1 MTPVTNRADI
11 PLIPTP
17 RLLRADGSIAVLAA
31 IGCIGEGA
39 AAAACDASGRLL
51 RLIRRDLETCAG
63 LRWRAGRGDVGECAI
78 RLDVDAAMAAQS
90 YRLDVGRRADGSAS
104 VAIVGGDAEGL
115 RYGVQTFRQLV
126 RHSGP
131 AVPVV
136 HIEDAPVL
144 PVRGY
149 YLDVTRGRMPTLAS
163 LKALVD
169 TLELHKY
176 NQLQLYVEHTFRFDG
191 LGQAWRGTGAL
202 GADDILE
209 LDEYCAKAGI
219 ELVPSV
225 STFGHQ
231 YMALR
236 TDRYAGLGE
245 FPEQA
250 GRPFSLIERMEHHTL
265 NPLMG
270 ESLAL
275 AKRLIDQYAPL
286 FRSRRFNICADE
298 TFDLGKGR
306 SAAQAGAVGVGTLYA
321 GYLTELCSYLEE
333 RGLQPM
339 MWADIAVGHPQAL
352 ERLRDKAILLNWQ
365 YEPDLDESRTALV
378 ASTGAVQ
385 YVCPAVHCWNA
396 LLPRID
402 TAWNNIS
409 RMAAYG
415 AAHRAEGILVT
426 DWGDYGHV
434 NDPVMSLPGLC
445 YGAQCG
451 WNGGGDCGQAAVD
464 RAIDRLEYG
473 VEGGF
478 VDALR
483 RASACTTF
491 GWDDAVRYLEL
502 DMHAYDHADHRP
514 VLNGDV
520 AAFCDVCVG
529 PGAAERVAGAA
540 DVRQARGRLL
550 KAFAAR
556 VGDAGVRDAELMSVR
571 ERLGRLLGGMRGDRV
586 RFGGSAMLAIE
597 GVAAMNWAGWH
608 LLRMHGIG
616 CTEVRGVRVP
626 SAEETACRLEEWAEA
641 MADAW
646 RESSRE
652 SELRRVTD
660 VAWALADEVRRATK
674 AI

>member
-1 MTPVTNRADI
+1 HR
-11 PLIPTP
+11 
-17 RLLRADGSIAVLAA
+17 G
-31 IGCIGEGA
+31 GA

-63 LRWRAGRGDVGECAI
+63 LRWRAGRGDVGQCAI

-104 VAIVGGDAEGL
+104 VVIVGGGADGL

-265 NPLMG
+265 NLLMG

-365 YEPDLDESRTALV
+365 YEPDVDESRTALV

>member
-1 MTPVTNRADI
+1 MHR
-11 PLIPTP
+11 
-17 RLLRADGSIAVLAA
+17 G
-31 IGCIGEGA
+31 GA

-104 VAIVGGDAEGL
+104 VVIVGGGADGL

-265 NPLMG
+265 NLLMG

-275 AKRLIDQYAPL
+275 VKRLIDQYAPL
-286 FRSRRFNICADE
+286 LRSRRFNICADE

-365 YEPDLDESRTALV
+365 YEPDVDESRTALV

-434 NDPVMSLPGLC
+434 NDTVMSLPGLC

>member
-17 RLLRADGSIAVLAA
+17 RLVRADGSAAVLVA

-39 AAAACDASGRLL
+39 AAAACDASGRLM
-51 RLIRRDLETCAG
+51 RLIRRDLEACAG
-63 LRWRAGRGDVGECAI
+63 LRWRADRGDVGQCAI

-265 NPLMG
+265 NLLMG

-365 YEPDLDESRTALV
+365 YEPDVDESRTALV

>member
-1 MTPVTNRADI
+1 MHR
-11 PLIPTP
+11 
-17 RLLRADGSIAVLAA
+17 G
-31 IGCIGEGA
+31 GA

-104 VAIVGGDAEGL
+104 VVIVGGGADGL

-265 NPLMG
+265 NLLMG

-306 SAAQAGAVGVGTLYA
+306 SAAQAGAVGVGMLYA

-365 YEPDLDESRTALV
+365 YEPDVDESRTALV

>member
-1 MTPVTNRADI
+1 MTSVTNRADI

-39 AAAACDASGRLL
+39 AAAACDASGRLM
-51 RLIRRDLETCAG
+51 RLIRRDLEARAG

-90 YRLDVGRRADGSAS
+90 YRLDVGRRIDGSAS
-104 VAIVGGDAEGL
+104 VVIVGGDADGL

-126 RHSGP
+126 RYAGP

-149 YLDVTRGRMPTLAS
+149 YLDVTRGRVPTPAS

-169 TLELHKY
+169 VLELHKY

-191 LGQAWRGTGAL
+191 LSQAWRGTGAL
-202 GADDILE
+202 DSDDILE

-219 ELVPSV
+219 ELVPSI

-265 NPLMG
+265 NPLMD

-352 ERLRDKAILLNWQ
+352 ERLRDKAVLLNWQ
-365 YEPDLDESRTALV
+365 YEPDVDESRTSLV
-378 ASTGAVQ
+378 ASTGAAQ

-402 TAWNNIS
+402 TAWDNIS

-451 WNGGGDCGQAAVD
+451 WNGGGGCGQTAVD

-478 VDALR
+478 VDMLR
-483 RASACTTF
+483 QASACVTF

-502 DMHAYDHADHRP
+502 DMHVYDHADHRP

-529 PGAAERVAGAA
+529 SGPAGRVADAA

-550 KAFAAR
+550 SAFAAR
-556 VGDAGVRDAELMSVR
+556 IGDASARDAELMSVR
-571 ERLGRLLGGMRGDRV
+571 ERLGRLLGGMRGDRM

-597 GVAAMNWAGWH
+597 GVSAMNWAGWH

-616 CTEVRGVRVP
+616 CAGDGEVRVP
-626 SAEETACRLEEWAEA
+626 SAEETACRLEEWGEA

-646 RESSRE
+646 RGSSRE
-652 SELRRVTD
+652 SELRRVAD
-660 VAWALADEVRRATK
+660 VVWSLADEVRRVESAR
-674 AI
+674 

>member
-1 MTPVTNRADI
+1 MHR
-11 PLIPTP
+11 
-17 RLLRADGSIAVLAA
+17 G
-31 IGCIGEGA
+31 GA

-104 VAIVGGDAEGL
+104 VVIVGGGADGL

-250 GRPFSLIERMEHHTL
+250 GRPFSLIERMDHHTL
-265 NPLMG
+265 NLLMG

-365 YEPDLDESRTALV
+365 YEPDVDESRTALV

>member
-1 MTPVTNRADI
+1 
-11 PLIPTP
+11 
-17 RLLRADGSIAVLAA
+17 
-31 IGCIGEGA
+31 
-39 AAAACDASGRLL
+39 
-51 RLIRRDLETCAG
+51 
-63 LRWRAGRGDVGECAI
+63 
-78 RLDVDAAMAAQS
+78 
-90 YRLDVGRRADGSAS
+90 
-104 VAIVGGDAEGL
+104 
-115 RYGVQTFRQLV
+115 
-126 RHSGP
+126 
-131 AVPVV
+131 
-136 HIEDAPVL
+136 
-144 PVRGY
+144 
-149 YLDVTRGRMPTLAS
+149 
-163 LKALVD
+163 
-169 TLELHKY
+169 
-176 NQLQLYVEHTFRFDG
+176 
-191 LGQAWRGTGAL
+191 
-202 GADDILE
+202 
-209 LDEYCAKAGI
+209 
-219 ELVPSV
+219 
-225 STFGHQ
+225 
-231 YMALR
+231 MALR

-265 NPLMG
+265 NPLMD

-306 SAAQAGAVGVGTLYA
+306 SAAQARAVGVGTLYA

-339 MWADIAVGHPQAL
+339 MWADIAVGHPEAL
-352 ERLRDKAILLNWQ
+352 ERLRDKAVLLNWQ
-365 YEPDLDESRTALV
+365 YEPDVDESRTALV
-378 ASTGAVQ
+378 ASTGAAQ

-402 TAWNNIS
+402 TAWANIS

-464 RAIDRLEYG
+464 CAIDRLEYG

-478 VDALR
+478 VEALR
-483 RASACTTF
+483 QASACTTF

-502 DMHAYDHADHRP
+502 DMHVYDHADHRP

-520 AAFCDVCVG
+520 AAFCDACVG
-529 PGAAERVAGAA
+529 SGPAERVADAA
-540 DVRQARGRLL
+540 DVRQERGRLL

-660 VAWALADEVRRATK
+660 VAWALADEVRRVESAR
-674 AI
+674 

>member
-1 MTPVTNRADI
+1 M
-11 PLIPTP
+11 
-17 RLLRADGSIAVLAA
+17 
-31 IGCIGEGA
+31 
-39 AAAACDASGRLL
+39 
-51 RLIRRDLETCAG
+51 
-63 LRWRAGRGDVGECAI
+63 
-78 RLDVDAAMAAQS
+78 
-90 YRLDVGRRADGSAS
+90 
-104 VAIVGGDAEGL
+104 
-115 RYGVQTFRQLV
+115 
-126 RHSGP
+126 
-131 AVPVV
+131 
-136 HIEDAPVL
+136 
-144 PVRGY
+144 
-149 YLDVTRGRMPTLAS
+149 
-163 LKALVD
+163 
-169 TLELHKY
+169 
-176 NQLQLYVEHTFRFDG
+176 
-191 LGQAWRGTGAL
+191 
-202 GADDILE
+202 
-209 LDEYCAKAGI
+209 
-219 ELVPSV
+219 
-225 STFGHQ
+225 
-231 YMALR
+231 
-236 TDRYAGLGE
+236 
-245 FPEQA
+245 
-250 GRPFSLIERMEHHTL
+250 
-265 NPLMG
+265 
-270 ESLAL
+270 
-275 AKRLIDQYAPL
+275 
-286 FRSRRFNICADE
+286 
-298 TFDLGKGR
+298 
-306 SAAQAGAVGVGTLYA
+306 GVGTLYA

-365 YEPDLDESRTALV
+365 YEPDVDESRTALV

-529 PGAAERVAGAA
+529 PGAAERVVGAA

>member
-1 MTPVTNRADI
+1 MHR
-11 PLIPTP
+11 
-17 RLLRADGSIAVLAA
+17 G
-31 IGCIGEGA
+31 GA

-104 VAIVGGDAEGL
+104 VVIVGGGADGL

-265 NPLMG
+265 NLLMG

-365 YEPDLDESRTALV
+365 YEPDVDESRTALV

-491 GWDDAVRYLEL
+491 GWDDVFLF
-502 DMHAYDHADHRP
+502 
-514 VLNGDV
+514 N
-520 AAFCDVCVG
+520 C
-529 PGAAERVAGAA
+529 
-540 DVRQARGRLL
+540 
-550 KAFAAR
+550 
-556 VGDAGVRDAELMSVR
+556 
-571 ERLGRLLGGMRGDRV
+571 
-586 RFGGSAMLAIE
+586 
-597 GVAAMNWAGWH
+597 
-608 LLRMHGIG
+608 LLRF
-616 CTEVRGVRVP
+616 
-626 SAEETACRLEEWAEA
+626 
-641 MADAW
+641 
-646 RESSRE
+646 
-652 SELRRVTD
+652 
-660 VAWALADEVRRATK
+660 
-674 AI
+674 

>member
-11 PLIPTP
+11 PLIPMP
-17 RLLRADGSIAVLAA
+17 RLLHADGSIAVLAA

-39 AAAACDASGRLL
+39 AAAVCDASGRLM
-51 RLIRRDLETCAG
+51 RLIRRDLEACAG
-63 LRWRAGRGDVGECAI
+63 LRWRAGRCDVGQCAI

-149 YLDVTRGRMPTLAS
+149 YLDVTRGRVPTLAS

-169 TLELHKY
+169 VLELHKY

-191 LGQAWRGTGAL
+191 LSQAWRGTGAL

-219 ELVPSV
+219 ELVPSI

-245 FPEQA
+245 FPEQV

-265 NPLMG
+265 NPLMD

-339 MWADIAVGHPQAL
+339 MWADIAVGHPEAL
-352 ERLRDKAILLNWQ
+352 ERLRDKAVLLNWQ
-365 YEPDLDESRTALV
+365 YEPDVDESRTALV
-378 ASTGAVQ
+378 ASTGAAQ
-385 YVCPAVHCWNA
+385 YACPAVHCWNA

-402 TAWNNIS
+402 AAWANIS

-473 VEGGF
+473 VEDGF

-483 RASACTTF
+483 QASACTTF

-529 PGAAERVAGAA
+529 SGPAERVADAA

-550 KAFAAR
+550 AAFAAR
-556 VGDAGVRDAELMSVR
+556 IGDASARDAELMSVR

-586 RFGGSAMLAIE
+586 RFGGAAMLAIE

-616 CTEVRGVRVP
+616 CAEVRGVRVP
-626 SAEETACRLEEWAEA
+626 SAEEAACRLEEWAEA

-652 SELRRVTD
+652 SELRRVAD
-660 VAWALADEVRRATK
+660 VAWALADEVRRVESAR
-674 AI
+674 

>member
-104 VAIVGGDAEGL
+104 VVIVGGGADGL

-265 NPLMG
+265 NLLMG

-660 VAWALADEVRRATK
+660 VTWALADEVRRATK

>member
-17 RLLRADGSIAVLAA
+17 RLLRADGSAAVLAA
-31 IGCIGEGA
+31 IGRIGEGA
-39 AAAACDASGRLL
+39 AAAACDASGRLM
-51 RLIRRDLETCAG
+51 RLVRKDLEACAG

-104 VAIVGGDAEGL
+104 VVIVGGDADGL

-236 TDRYAGLGE
+236 TDRYSGLGE

-265 NPLMG
+265 NPLMD

-339 MWADIAVGHPQAL
+339 MWADIAVGHPEAL
-352 ERLRDKAILLNWQ
+352 ERLRDKAVLLNWQ
-365 YEPDLDESRTALV
+365 YEPDVDESRTALV
-378 ASTGAVQ
+378 ASTGAAQ

-402 TAWNNIS
+402 TAWANIS

-434 NDPVMSLPGLC
+434 NDLVMSLPGLC

-451 WNGGGDCGQAAVD
+451 WNGGGDYGQAAVD

-478 VDALR
+478 VEALR
-483 RASACTTF
+483 QASACTTF

-502 DMHAYDHADHRP
+502 DMHVYDHADHRP

-520 AAFCDVCVG
+520 AAFCDACVGFRPGGARCRCGGRTSGARAVVEGVRGARRRCRGARRGADVG
-529 PGAAERVAGAA
+529 PGAAGPSAGRDEGRPCAVRRFCDAGHRGRCRHELGRLASAAHAWHRRHRGPWGPGAFGGGDRLPSGGVGGGDGGRVAGVQPR
-540 DVRQARGRLL
+540 VRT
-550 KAFAAR
+550 AAR
-556 VGDAGVRDAELMSVR
+556 DRCGVGVGRRGAAGY
-571 ERLGRLLGGMRGDRV
+571 
-586 RFGGSAMLAIE
+586 
-597 GVAAMNWAGWH
+597 
-608 LLRMHGIG
+608 
-616 CTEVRGVRVP
+616 
-626 SAEETACRLEEWAEA
+626 
-641 MADAW
+641 
-646 RESSRE
+646 
-652 SELRRVTD
+652 
-660 VAWALADEVRRATK
+660 
-674 AI
+674 

>member
-90 YRLDVGRRADGSAS
+90 YRLDVGRRADSSAS
-104 VAIVGGDAEGL
+104 VVIVGGDADGL

-149 YLDVTRGRMPTLAS
+149 YLDVTRGRVPTLAS

-169 TLELHKY
+169 VLELHKY

-191 LGQAWRGTGAL
+191 LSQAWRGTGAL

-219 ELVPSV
+219 ELVPSI

-236 TDRYAGLGE
+236 ADRYAGLGE

-306 SAAQAGAVGVGTLYA
+306 SAAQAGAVGVGTLSA
-321 GYLTELCSYLEE
+321 GYLTGGGSYREE

-365 YEPDLDESRTALV
+365 YEPDVDESRTALV

>member
-1 MTPVTNRADI
+1 MHR
-11 PLIPTP
+11 
-17 RLLRADGSIAVLAA
+17 G
-31 IGCIGEGA
+31 GA

-104 VAIVGGDAEGL
+104 VVIVGGGADGL

-306 SAAQAGAVGVGTLYA
+306 SAAQAGAVGVGMLYA

-365 YEPDLDESRTALV
+365 YEPDVDESRTALV

>member
-104 VAIVGGDAEGL
+104 VVIVGGDADGL

>member
-1 MTPVTNRADI
+1 MTSVTNRADI

-39 AAAACDASGRLL
+39 AAAACDASGRLM
-51 RLIRRDLETCAG
+51 RLIRRDLEACAG
-63 LRWRAGRGDVGECAI
+63 LRWRADRGDVGECAI

-104 VAIVGGDAEGL
+104 VVIVGGDADGL

-202 GADDILE
+202 DADDILE

-265 NPLMG
+265 NPLMD

-352 ERLRDKAILLNWQ
+352 ERLRDKAVLLNWQ
-365 YEPDLDESRTALV
+365 YEPDVDESRTALV
-378 ASTGAVQ
+378 ASTGAAQ

-402 TAWNNIS
+402 TAWDNIS

-478 VDALR
+478 VDMLR
-483 RASACTTF
+483 QASACVTF

-529 PGAAERVAGAA
+529 SGPAERVADAA
-540 DVRQARGRLL
+540 DVCQARRRLL
-550 KAFAAR
+550 AAFAAR
-556 VGDAGVRDAELMSVR
+556 IGDAGACDAELMSVR
-571 ERLGRLLGGMRGDRV
+571 GRLGRLLGGMRGDRV

-616 CTEVRGVRVP
+616 CAEVRGVRVP
-626 SAEETACRLEEWAEA
+626 SAEEAACRLEEWAEA

-652 SELRRVTD
+652 SELRRVAD
-660 VAWALADEVRRATK
+660 VAWALADEVRRSQVPA
-674 AI
+674 

>member
-1 MTPVTNRADI
+1 MDYHSLTKD
-11 PLIPTP
+11 
-17 RLLRADGSIAVLAA
+17 
-31 IGCIGEGA
+31 
-39 AAAACDASGRLL
+39 
-51 RLIRRDLETCAG
+51 
-63 LRWRAGRGDVGECAI
+63 
-78 RLDVDAAMAAQS
+78 M
-90 YRLDVGRRADGSAS
+90 
-104 VAIVGGDAEGL
+104 
-115 RYGVQTFRQLV
+115 QTFRQLV

-149 YLDVTRGRMPTLAS
+149 YLDVTRGRVPTPAS

-169 TLELHKY
+169 VLELHKY

-191 LGQAWRGTGAL
+191 LSQAWRGTGAL

-219 ELVPSV
+219 ELVPSI

-265 NPLMG
+265 NPLMD

-306 SAAQAGAVGVGTLYA
+306 SAAQARAVGVGTLYA

-352 ERLRDKAILLNWQ
+352 ERLRDKAVLLNWQ
-365 YEPDLDESRTALV
+365 YEPDVDESRTALV
-378 ASTGAVQ
+378 ASTGAAQ

-402 TAWNNIS
+402 TAWANIS

-464 RAIDRLEYG
+464 CAIDRLEYG

-478 VDALR
+478 VDMLR
-483 RASACTTF
+483 QASACVTF

-529 PGAAERVAGAA
+529 SGPAGRVADAA

-550 KAFAAR
+550 AAFAAR

-660 VAWALADEVRRATK
+660 VAWALADEVRRSQVPA
-674 AI
+674 

>member
-1 MTPVTNRADI
+1 MTRVTNRADI

-17 RLLRADGSIAVLAA
+17 RLVRADGSAAVLVA

-104 VAIVGGDAEGL
+104 VVIVGGGADGL

-250 GRPFSLIERMEHHTL
+250 GRPFSLIERMEYHTL
-265 NPLMG
+265 NLLMG

-365 YEPDLDESRTALV
+365 YEPDVDESRTALV

>member
-104 VAIVGGDAEGL
+104 VVIVGGDADGL

-365 YEPDLDESRTALV
+365 YEPDVDESRTALV

>member
-1 MTPVTNRADI
+1 MHR
-11 PLIPTP
+11 
-17 RLLRADGSIAVLAA
+17 G
-31 IGCIGEGA
+31 GA

-104 VAIVGGDAEGL
+104 VVIVGGGADGL

-265 NPLMG
+265 NLLMG

-365 YEPDLDESRTALV
+365 YEPDVDESRTALV

-483 RASACTTF
+483 RASACTNF

>member
-17 RLLRADGSIAVLAA
+17 RLVRADGSAAVLVA

-39 AAAACDASGRLL
+39 AAAACDASGRLM

-104 VAIVGGDAEGL
+104 VVIVGGDADGL

-219 ELVPSV
+219 ELVPSI

-365 YEPDLDESRTALV
+365 YEPDVDESRTALV

>member
-1 MTPVTNRADI
+1 MTSVTNRADI

-39 AAAACDASGRLL
+39 AAAACDASGRLM
-51 RLIRRDLETCAG
+51 RLIRRDLEACAG

-90 YRLDVGRRADGSAS
+90 YRLDVGRRIDGSAS
-104 VAIVGGDAEGL
+104 VVIVGGDADGL

-126 RHSGP
+126 RYAGP

-149 YLDVTRGRMPTLAS
+149 YLDVTRGRVPTPAS

-169 TLELHKY
+169 VLELHKY

-191 LGQAWRGTGAL
+191 LSQAWRGTGAL

-219 ELVPSV
+219 ELVPSI

-265 NPLMG
+265 NPLMD

-306 SAAQAGAVGVGTLYA
+306 SAAQARAVGVGTLYA

-365 YEPDLDESRTALV
+365 YEPDVDESRTALV
-378 ASTGAVQ
+378 ASTGAAQ

-402 TAWNNIS
+402 TAWNNIF

-451 WNGGGDCGQAAVD
+451 WNGGGDCGQTAVD

-478 VDALR
+478 VDMLR
-483 RASACTTF
+483 QASACVTF

-529 PGAAERVAGAA
+529 PGAAERVADAA

-660 VAWALADEVRRATK
+660 VAWALADEVRRAAK

>member
-265 NPLMG
+265 NLLMG

-365 YEPDLDESRTALV
+365 YEPDVDESRTALV

>member
-63 LRWRAGRGDVGECAI
+63 LRWRAGRGDVGERAI

-104 VAIVGGDAEGL
+104 VVIVGGDADGL

-236 TDRYAGLGE
+236 TDCYAGLGE

-365 YEPDLDESRTALV
+365 YEPDVDESRTALV

>member
-17 RLLRADGSIAVLAA
+17 RLLRADGSAAVLAA
-31 IGCIGEGA
+31 IGRIGEGA
-39 AAAACDASGRLL
+39 AAAACDASGRLM
-51 RLIRRDLETCAG
+51 RLIRRDLEACAG
-63 LRWRAGRGDVGECAI
+63 LRWRAGRGDVGQCAI

-149 YLDVTRGRMPTLAS
+149 YLDVTRGRVPTLAS

-169 TLELHKY
+169 VLELHKY

-209 LDEYCAKAGI
+209 LDECCAKAGI
-219 ELVPSV
+219 ELVPSI

-265 NPLMG
+265 NPLMD

-306 SAAQAGAVGVGTLYA
+306 SADRAQAVGVGTLYA

-365 YEPDLDESRTALV
+365 YEPDVDESRRPGGLDRCR
-378 ASTGAVQ
+378 AVR
-385 YVCPAVHCWNA
+385 VSRGA
-396 LLPRID
+396 LLER
-402 TAWNNIS
+402 
-409 RMAAYG
+409 AA
-415 AAHRAEGILVT
+415 AAHR
-426 DWGDYGHV
+426 H
-434 NDPVMSLPGLC
+434 
-445 YGAQCG
+445 
-451 WNGGGDCGQAAVD
+451 
-464 RAIDRLEYG
+464 G
-473 VEGGF
+473 VEQHLPHGRVWCG
-478 VDALR
+478 APR
-483 RASACTTF
+483 R
-491 GWDDAVRYLEL
+491 R
-502 DMHAYDHADHRP
+502 HP
-514 VLNGDV
+514 
-520 AAFCDVCVG
+520 
-529 PGAAERVAGAA
+529 
-540 DVRQARGRLL
+540 
-550 KAFAAR
+550 
-556 VGDAGVRDAELMSVR
+556 RD
-571 ERLGRLLGGMRGDRV
+571 RLGRLRACQRPGDESAGPVLWGAVRLERGRGLWPGGRRPRDRSAGVWRGGRI
-586 RFGGSAMLAIE
+586 RGR
-597 GVAAMNWAGWH
+597 VAAGLGVH
-608 LLRMHGIG
+608 DLRLG
-616 CTEVRGVRVP
+616 
-626 SAEETACRLEEWAEA
+626 
-641 MADAW
+641 
-646 RESSRE
+646 
-652 SELRRVTD
+652 
-660 VAWALADEVRRATK
+660 
-674 AI
+674 

>member
-104 VAIVGGDAEGL
+104 VVIVGGDADGL

-169 TLELHKY
+169 VLELHKY

-191 LGQAWRGTGAL
+191 LSQAWRGTGAL

-219 ELVPSV
+219 ELVPSI

-265 NPLMG
+265 NPLMD

-306 SAAQAGAVGVGTLYA
+306 SADRAQAVGVGTLYA

-365 YEPDLDESRTALV
+365 YEPDVDESRTALV

-426 DWGDYGHV
+426 DWGDCGHV

>member
-11 PLIPTP
+11 PLIPMP
-17 RLLRADGSIAVLAA
+17 RLLHADGSIAVLAA

-39 AAAACDASGRLL
+39 AAAVCDASGRLM
-51 RLIRRDLETCAG
+51 RLIRRDLEACAG
-63 LRWRAGRGDVGECAI
+63 LRWRAGRGDVGQCAI

-115 RYGVQTFRQLV
+115 RCGVQTFRQLV

-149 YLDVTRGRMPTLAS
+149 YLDVTRGRVPTLAS

-169 TLELHKY
+169 VLELHKY

-191 LGQAWRGTGAL
+191 LSQAWRGTGAL
-202 GADDILE
+202 DADDILE

-219 ELVPSV
+219 ELVPSI

-265 NPLMG
+265 NPLMD

-339 MWADIAVGHPQAL
+339 MWADIAVGHPEAL
-352 ERLRDKAILLNWQ
+352 ERLRDKAVLLNWQ
-365 YEPDLDESRTALV
+365 YEPDVDESRTALV
-378 ASTGAVQ
+378 ASTGAAQ

-402 TAWNNIS
+402 TAWANIS

-451 WNGGGDCGQAAVD
+451 WNG
-464 RAIDRLEYG
+464 
-473 VEGGF
+473 EG
-478 VDALR
+478 
-483 RASACTTF
+483 T
-491 GWDDAVRYLEL
+491 
-502 DMHAYDHADHRP
+502 
-514 VLNGDV
+514 
-520 AAFCDVCVG
+520 
-529 PGAAERVAGAA
+529 
-540 DVRQARGRLL
+540 
-550 KAFAAR
+550 AAR
-556 VGDAGVRDAELMSVR
+556 RPSIARSTGWNTAWRADSWKRC
-571 ERLGRLLGGMRGDRV
+571 GRPRHAR
-586 RFGGSAMLAIE
+586 
-597 GVAAMNWAGWH
+597 
-608 LLRMHGIG
+608 
-616 CTEVRGVRVP
+616 P
-626 SAEETACRLEEWAEA
+626 SAGTMPCGTWNWICTCMTMPTIGRC
-641 MADAW
+641 
-646 RESSRE
+646 
-652 SELRRVTD
+652 
-660 VAWALADEVRRATK
+660 
-674 AI
+674 

>member
-1 MTPVTNRADI
+1 
-11 PLIPTP
+11 
-17 RLLRADGSIAVLAA
+17 
-31 IGCIGEGA
+31 
-39 AAAACDASGRLL
+39 
-51 RLIRRDLETCAG
+51 
-63 LRWRAGRGDVGECAI
+63 
-78 RLDVDAAMAAQS
+78 MAAQS

-104 VAIVGGDAEGL
+104 VVIVGGDADGL

-236 TDRYAGLGE
+236 TDRYSGLGE

-265 NPLMG
+265 NPLMD

-339 MWADIAVGHPQAL
+339 MWADIAVGHPEAL
-352 ERLRDKAILLNWQ
+352 ERLRDKAVLLNWQ
-365 YEPDLDESRTALV
+365 YEPDVDESRTALV
-378 ASTGAVQ
+378 ASTGAAQ

-402 TAWNNIS
+402 TAWANIS

-434 NDPVMSLPGLC
+434 NDLVMSLPGLC

-451 WNGGGDCGQAAVD
+451 WNGGGDYGQAAVD

-478 VDALR
+478 VEALR
-483 RASACTTF
+483 QASACTTF

-502 DMHAYDHADHRP
+502 DMHVYDHADHRP

-520 AAFCDVCVG
+520 AAFCDACVG
-529 PGAAERVAGAA
+529 SGPAERVADAA
-540 DVRQARGRLL
+540 DVRQERGRLL

-616 CTEVRGVRVP
+616 GTEVRGVRVP

>member
-1 MTPVTNRADI
+1 MTLATNHTDI

-17 RLLRADGSIAVLAA
+17 RLMRADGSTAVLAA
-31 IGCIGEGA
+31 VGCIGEGPS
-39 AAAACDASGRLL
+39 AAACDASGHLM
-51 RLIRRDLETCAG
+51 RLIRRDLETYAG
-63 LRWRAGRGDVGECAI
+63 LRWRSGRGGVGRCDI
-78 RLDVDAAMAAQS
+78 RLDIDDAMADRS
-90 YRLDVGRRADGSAS
+90 YRLDVARHADGSAL
-104 VAIVGGDAEGL
+104 VRIAGGDVDGL

-131 AVPVV
+131 AIPVV
-136 HIEDAPVL
+136 RIEDAPVL

-149 YLDVTRGRMPTLAS
+149 YLDVTRGRVPTLAS

-169 TLELHKY
+169 VLELHKY
-176 NQLQLYVEHTFRFDG
+176 NQLQLYVEHAFRFDG
-191 LGQAWRGTGAL
+191 LSQAWRGTGAL
-202 GADDILE
+202 EADDILE

-219 ELVPSV
+219 ELVPSI

-265 NPLMG
+265 NPLMD

-306 SAAQAGAVGVGTLYA
+306 SAEQAQTVGVGTLYA

-339 MWADIAVGHPQAL
+339 MWADIAVGHPDAL
-352 ERLRDKAILLNWQ
+352 ERLWDKAILLNWQ
-365 YEPDLDESRTALV
+365 YEPDVDESRTALV

-402 TAWNNIS
+402 TAWENIS

-434 NDPVMSLPGLC
+434 NDPAMSLPGLC

-451 WNGGGDCGQAAVD
+451 WNGGGECGQTATD
-464 RAIDRLEYG
+464 RAIDRLAYG
-473 VEGGF
+473 VAGGF
-478 VDALR
+478 VDVLR
-483 RASACTTF
+483 QASACTTF

-502 DMHAYDHADHRP
+502 DMHAYDRACHRP

-520 AAFCDVCVG
+520 AAFCDVCI
-529 PGAAERVAGAA
+529 GAESPERVAEAA
-540 DVRQARGRLL
+540 DVRQARSRLL
-550 KAFAAR
+550 TAFAAR
-556 VGDAGVRDAELMSVR
+556 IGDVGTRDMELMSIR
-571 ERLGRLLGGMRGDRV
+571 ERLARLLGGMRGERA
-586 RFGGSAMLAIE
+586 RLGGSAMLALE

-616 CTEVRGVRVP
+616 CDADGEGCAP
-626 SAEETACRLEEWAEA
+626 SAEETACRLEEWGEA

-652 SELRRVTD
+652 SELRHVTD
-660 VAWALADEVRRATK
+660 VVWALADEVRRSQVPA
-674 AI
+674 

>member
-63 LRWRAGRGDVGECAI
+63 LRWRAGRGDVGQCAI

-104 VAIVGGDAEGL
+104 VVIVGGDADGL

-149 YLDVTRGRMPTLAS
+149 YLDVTRGRVPTLAS

-169 TLELHKY
+169 VLELHKY

-202 GADDILE
+202 GADDIFE
-209 LDEYCAKAGI
+209 LDECCAKAGI
-219 ELVPSV
+219 ELVPSI

-265 NPLMG
+265 NPLMD

-365 YEPDLDESRTALV
+365 YEPDVDESRTALV

>member
-1 MTPVTNRADI
+1 MHR
-11 PLIPTP
+11 
-17 RLLRADGSIAVLAA
+17 G
-31 IGCIGEGA
+31 GA

-104 VAIVGGDAEGL
+104 VVIVGGGADGL

-265 NPLMG
+265 NLLMG

-365 YEPDLDESRTALV
+365 YEPDVDESRTALV

-608 LLRMHGIG
+608 LLRMHGIC

>member
-1 MTPVTNRADI
+1 MTSVTNRADI

-39 AAAACDASGRLL
+39 AAAACDASGRLM
-51 RLIRRDLETCAG
+51 RLIRRDLEACAG
-63 LRWRAGRGDVGECAI
+63 LCWRAGRGDVGECAI

-90 YRLDVGRRADGSAS
+90 YRLDVGRRIDGSAS
-104 VAIVGGDAEGL
+104 VVIVGGDADGL

-126 RHSGP
+126 RYAGP

-149 YLDVTRGRMPTLAS
+149 YLDVTRGRVPTPAS

-169 TLELHKY
+169 VLELHKY

-265 NPLMG
+265 NPLMD

-339 MWADIAVGHPQAL
+339 MWADIAVGHPEAL
-352 ERLRDKAILLNWQ
+352 ERLRDKAVLLNWQ
-365 YEPDLDESRTALV
+365 YEPDVDESRTALV
-378 ASTGAVQ
+378 ASTGAAQ

-402 TAWNNIS
+402 TAWANIS

-464 RAIDRLEYG
+464 CAIDRLEYG

-478 VDALR
+478 VDMLR
-483 RASACTTF
+483 QASACVTF

-529 PGAAERVAGAA
+529 SGPAGRVADAA

-550 KAFAAR
+550 AAFAAR

-571 ERLGRLLGGMRGDRV
+571 ERLGRLLGGMRGDRM

-652 SELRRVTD
+652 SELRRVAD
-660 VAWALADEVRRATK
+660 VAWALADEVRRVESAR
-674 AI
+674 

>member
-90 YRLDVGRRADGSAS
+90 YRLDVGRRADSSAS
-104 VAIVGGDAEGL
+104 VVIVGGDADGL

-149 YLDVTRGRMPTLAS
+149 YLDVTRGRVPTLAS

-169 TLELHKY
+169 VLELHKY

-191 LGQAWRGTGAL
+191 LSQAWRGTGAL

-219 ELVPSV
+219 ELVPSI

-236 TDRYAGLGE
+236 ADRYAGLGE

-365 YEPDLDESRTALV
+365 YEPDVDESRTALV

>member
-31 IGCIGEGA
+31 IGCIGEGV
-39 AAAACDASGRLL
+39 AAAACDASGRLM
-51 RLIRRDLETCAG
+51 RLIRRDLEACAG
-63 LRWRAGRGDVGECAI
+63 LRWRADRGDVGQCAI
-78 RLDVDAAMAAQS
+78 RLDVDAAMAARS
-90 YRLDVGRRADGSAS
+90 YRLDVGRRIDGSAS
-104 VAIVGGDAEGL
+104 VVIVGGDADGL

-265 NPLMG
+265 NPLMD

-339 MWADIAVGHPQAL
+339 MWADIAVGHPEAL
-352 ERLRDKAILLNWQ
+352 ERLRDKAVLLNWQ
-365 YEPDLDESRTALV
+365 YEPDVDESRTALV
-378 ASTGAVQ
+378 ASTGAAQ

-402 TAWNNIS
+402 TAWDNIS

-478 VDALR
+478 VDMLR
-483 RASACTTF
+483 QASACVTF

-520 AAFCDVCVG
+520 AAFCDVCIG
-529 PGAAERVAGAA
+529 PEPAERVAEAA
-540 DVRQARGRLL
+540 DVRQARSRLL
-550 KAFAAR
+550 AAFAAR
-556 VGDAGVRDAELMSVR
+556 IGDVGTRDMELMSIR
-571 ERLGRLLGGMRGDRV
+571 ERLARLLGGMRGDRA
-586 RFGGSAMLAIE
+586 RLGGSAMLAIE
-597 GVAAMNWAGWH
+597 GIAAMNWAGWH

-616 CTEVRGVRVP
+616 GDTDGEGCAP
-626 SAEETACRLEEWAEA
+626 SAEETAYRLEEWGEA

-652 SELRRVTD
+652 SELRHVTD
-660 VAWALADEVRRATK
+660 VVWALADEVRRSQVPA
-674 AI
+674 

>member
-1 MTPVTNRADI
+1 MHR
-11 PLIPTP
+11 
-17 RLLRADGSIAVLAA
+17 G
-31 IGCIGEGA
+31 GA

-104 VAIVGGDAEGL
+104 VVIVGGGADGL

-265 NPLMG
+265 NLLMG

-365 YEPDLDESRTALV
+365 YEPDVDESRTALV